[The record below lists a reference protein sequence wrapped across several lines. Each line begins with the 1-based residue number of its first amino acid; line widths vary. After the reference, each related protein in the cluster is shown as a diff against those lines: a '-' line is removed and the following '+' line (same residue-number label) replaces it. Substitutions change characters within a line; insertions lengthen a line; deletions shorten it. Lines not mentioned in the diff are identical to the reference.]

1 MARRSPAL
9 GGSGPTSDPAFHD
22 DYRSEAGSHAGS
34 SSGGNQRGRRI
45 GVLIGTILALIAAVI
60 YIGVMGQSSGDFRGD
75 GNGQTVL
82 AEIEPGST
90 LSELG
95 PTLVEQGV
103 VSSNEAFQSAAA
115 TNSKAAD
122 VKPGFY
128 KLQEKMSAESAVNAF
143 LNPENKI
150 DLLKVPTGAT
160 LMDSKVVGGD
170 TRYGIYSLISNISCS
185 VGDTCLSSEELQ
197 DTGANADPTALGV
210 PAWAMGHVQEAAGDP
225 KRLEGLIE
233 PGEYVVNPE
242 ASAEDILTQLV
253 SASAQSFAETGI
265 EERAGAIGLSPYELL
280 TAASLVEREAP
291 AGEFD
296 KVARVIL
303 NRLEKPMRLE
313 FDSTVNYG
321 LDEQEVA
328 TTDEDRARVTPWNT
342 YAKDGLPATPI
353 ASPSI
358 EAVTA
363 MENPA
368 PGNWL
373 FFVTIDNDGTTVFN
387 DTFEQHMADTQ
398 KALESGVLDSN
409 R

>member
-22 DYRSEAGSHAGS
+22 DYRSAAGSHAGS
-34 SSGGNQRGRRI
+34 SDGGNRRGRRI
-45 GVLIGTILALIAAVI
+45 GVLIGMILTLIAAVI

-75 GNGQTVL
+75 GNGETVL

-95 PTLVEQGV
+95 PTLVDKGV

-185 VGDTCLSSEELQ
+185 VGDSCLSPEELQ

-303 NRLEKPMRLE
+303 NRLARPMRLE

-373 FFVTIDNDGTTVFN
+373 FFVTIDKDGTTIFN

>member
-1 MARRSPAL
+1 M
-9 GGSGPTSDPAFHD
+9 
-22 DYRSEAGSHAGS
+22 
-34 SSGGNQRGRRI
+34 
-45 GVLIGTILALIAAVI
+45 ILALIAAAV
-60 YIGVMGQSSGDFRGD
+60 YIGMMGQSGGDFRGD
-75 GNGQTVL
+75 GNGNTVL
-82 AEIEPGST
+82 AEIKPGST
-90 LSELG
+90 LSEVG
-95 PTLVEQGV
+95 PSLVEKGV

-115 TNSKAAD
+115 TTPKAAD
-122 VKPGFY
+122 IKPGFY
-128 KLQEKMSAESAVNAF
+128 KLQEKMSAQSAVQAF
-143 LNPENKI
+143 LNPENKV

-170 TRYGIYSLISNISCS
+170 TRFGIYSLVSSITCS
-185 VGDTCLSSEELQ
+185 VGDSCLSAEEI
-197 DTGANADPTALGV
+197 ANVAATADPVSLGV
-210 PAWAMGHVQEAAGDP
+210 PGWALEPVQKASGDP

-233 PGEYVVNPE
+233 PGEYVVDPE
-242 ASAEDILTQLV
+242 ASAEETLTQLI
-253 SASAQSFAETGI
+253 SASAESFANTGI
-265 EERAGAIGLSPYELL
+265 VDRAAAINLSPYELL

-303 NRLEKPMRLE
+303 NRLAKPMRLE

-328 TTDEDRARVTPWNT
+328 TTDEDRARETPWNT

-373 FFVTIDNDGTTVFN
+373 FFVTVDKDGTTVFN

-398 KALESGVLDSN
+398 KAAESGVLDSN

>member
-1 MARRSPAL
+1 MAL
-9 GGSGPTSDPAFHD
+9 T
-22 DYRSEAGSHAGS
+22 
-34 SSGGNQRGRRI
+34 
-45 GVLIGTILALIAAVI
+45 LIAAVI

-75 GNGQTVL
+75 GNGETVL

-95 PTLVEQGV
+95 PTLVDKGV

-128 KLQEKMSAESAVNAF
+128 KLQKKMSAESAVNAF
-143 LNPENKI
+143 LSPENKI

-170 TRYGIYSLISNISCS
+170 TRYGIYSLISSISCS
-185 VGDTCLSSEELQ
+185 VGDSCLSSEELQ

-303 NRLEKPMRLE
+303 NRLERPMRLE

-373 FFVTIDNDGTTVFN
+373 FFVTIDKDGTTIFN

>member
-22 DYRSEAGSHAGS
+22 YRSEAGSHAGS
-34 SSGGNQRGRRI
+34 SSGGNRRGRRI
-45 GVLIGTILALIAAVI
+45 GVLIGMILALIAAVV

-143 LNPENKI
+143 LNPDNKI

-373 FFVTIDNDGTTVFN
+373 FFVTIDKDGTTVFN

>member
-22 DYRSEAGSHAGS
+22 DYRSAAGSHAGS
-34 SSGGNQRGRRI
+34 SDGGNRRGRRI
-45 GVLIGTILALIAAVI
+45 GVLIGMILTLIAAVI

-75 GNGQTVL
+75 GNGETVL

-95 PTLVEQGV
+95 PTLVDKGV

-170 TRYGIYSLISNISCS
+170 TRYGIYSLISSISCS
-185 VGDTCLSSEELQ
+185 VGDSCLSPEELQ

-303 NRLEKPMRLE
+303 NRLARPMRLE

-373 FFVTIDNDGTTVFN
+373 FFVTIDKDGTTIFN

>member
-1 MARRSPAL
+1 MARRLP
-9 GGSGPTSDPAFHD
+9 GEDGPNAM
-22 DYRSEAGSHAGS
+22 SHAH
-34 SSGGNQRGRRI
+34 SGRNSHAVGKKRGQRI
-45 GVLIGTILALIAAVI
+45 GVLVGMILALIAAAM
-60 YIGVMGQSSGDFRGD
+60 YIGMMGQSGGDFRGD
-75 GNGQTVL
+75 GNGNTVL
-82 AEIEPGST
+82 AEIKPGST
-90 LSELG
+90 LSEVG
-95 PTLVEQGV
+95 PSLVEKGV

-115 TNSKAAD
+115 TTPKAAD
-122 VKPGFY
+122 IKPGFY
-128 KLQEKMSAESAVNAF
+128 KLQEKMSAQSAVEAF
-143 LNPENKI
+143 LNPENKV

-170 TRYGIYSLISNISCS
+170 TRFGIYSLVSSITCS
-185 VGDTCLSSEELQ
+185 VGDSCLSAEEI
-197 DTGANADPTALGV
+197 ANVAATADPVSLGV
-210 PAWAMGHVQEAAGDP
+210 PEWALEPVQKASGDP

-233 PGEYVVNPE
+233 PGEYVVDPE
-242 ASAEDILTQLV
+242 ASAEETLTQLI
-253 SASAQSFAETGI
+253 SASAESFANTGI
-265 EERAGAIGLSPYELL
+265 VDRAAAINLSPYELL

-303 NRLEKPMRLE
+303 NRLAKPMRLE

-328 TTDEDRARVTPWNT
+328 TTDEDRARETPWNT

-373 FFVTIDNDGTTVFN
+373 FFVTVDKDGTTVFN
-387 DTFEQHMADTQ
+387 DTFEQHMSDTQ
-398 KALESGVLDSN
+398 KAAESGVLDSN

>member
-22 DYRSEAGSHAGS
+22 DYRSAAGSHAGS
-34 SSGGNQRGRRI
+34 SDGGNRRGRRI
-45 GVLIGTILALIAAVI
+45 GVLIGMALTLIAAVI

-75 GNGQTVL
+75 GNGETVL

-95 PTLVEQGV
+95 PTLVDKGV

-128 KLQEKMSAESAVNAF
+128 KLQKKMSAESAVNAF
-143 LNPENKI
+143 LSPENKI

-170 TRYGIYSLISNISCS
+170 TRYGIYSLISSISCS
-185 VGDTCLSSEELQ
+185 VGDSCLSSEELQ

-303 NRLEKPMRLE
+303 NRLERPMRLE

-373 FFVTIDNDGTTVFN
+373 FFVTIDKDGTTIFN

>member
-9 GGSGPTSDPAFHD
+9 GGSEPTSDSAFRNGYCGAH
-22 DYRSEAGSHAGS
+22 GSHAGS
-34 SSGGNQRGRRI
+34 SGTGDGRGRRI
-45 GVLIGTILALIAAVI
+45 GVLIGLILTLIAAI
-60 YIGVMGQSSGDFRGD
+60 AFIGVKAQSGGDFRGD
-75 GNGQTVL
+75 GNGQIVL
-82 AEIEPGST
+82 AEIKPGST

-95 PTLVEQGV
+95 PTLVETGV
-103 VSSNEAFQSAAA
+103 VSRNEAFQSAAA
-115 TNSKAAD
+115 TNTKAAD

-128 KLQEKMSAESAVNAF
+128 KLQKKMSAEAAVNAF
-143 LNPENKI
+143 LNPENAI

-170 TRYGIYSLISNISCS
+170 TRFGIYSLISAISCS
-185 VGDTCLSSEELQ
+185 VGDSCLSPEELQ
-197 DTGANADPTALGV
+197 SAGANADPTSLGV
-210 PAWAMGHVQEAAGDP
+210 PSWAMGHVQEATGDP

-233 PGEYVVNPE
+233 PGEYVIDPE
-242 ASAEDILTQLV
+242 ASAEEILTQLV
-253 SASAQSFAETGI
+253 TTSAQSFTETGI
-265 EERAGAIGLSPYELL
+265 VERAGAIGLSPYELL

-303 NRLEKPMRLE
+303 NRLAKPMRLE

-373 FFVTIDNDGTTVFN
+373 FFVTIDRDGTTVFN

-398 KALESGVLDSN
+398 KAADSGVLDSN